1 MKKLFVLLV
10 TGLISALTS
19 GGPAGAADLP
29 DHSGGPYDLMQ
40 MNLCLSG
47 LAGCYGDT
55 EYPKV
60 VNEAVTQI
68 QAREPNAVTLNEAC
82 SGDAE
87 KIAARTGYHLRF
99 ATVIYNGAPLPCV
112 TPGERGVFGNA
123 VLTREQ
129 ITDSTDQAFLSQ
141 SGREERRWLCVRTAR
156 DLVVCG
162 AHLSTRGSAE
172 ARAANDGQCA
182 ELTRILASRSANTAT
197 IFAGD
202 VNRQGS
208 CAPAGMW
215 TLTDAAAE
223 QAPGIQHGY
232 ATAADFR
239 APRAE
244 IEPAKY
250 TDHDFLVLRS
260 RLVPPAAR

>member
-1 MKKLFVLLV
+1 MKKLFVLLMA
-10 TGLISALTS
+10 GLIAVLTS
-19 GGPAGAADLP
+19 WGPAGAVDLP
-29 DHSGGPYDLMQ
+29 EHSGGPYSLMQ

-60 VNEAVTQI
+60 VDETVTQI
-68 QAREPNAVTLNEAC
+68 QANEPNAVTLNEAC

-87 KIAARTGYHLRF
+87 NIAARTGYHLRF

-112 TPGERGVFGNA
+112 APGERGVFGNA
-123 VLTREQ
+123 VLTKEQ
-129 ITDSTDQAFLSQ
+129 ITDSTDQAFLAQ
-141 SGREERRWLCVRTAR
+141 SGREERRWLCVSTAR
-156 DLVVCG
+156 GLVVCG

-182 ELTRILASRSANTAT
+182 ELTRILASRSARAAT

-208 CAPAGMW
+208 CAPEDMW
-215 TLTDAAAE
+215 TLTDATAE

-232 ATAADFR
+232 GTAADFR
-239 APRAE
+239 GPRTE

-250 TDHDFLVLRS
+250 TDHDFLVLHS
-260 RLVPPAAR
+260 RLVPPHAR